1 MAATSDDLLAFAAR
15 YGNKVLQEQVKM
27 KAPLWEAL
35 EKVKMTGAV
44 GIVNPI
50 VAGQSSAK
58 FIGDGAARSSG
69 SSNTPVQGLIQPAF
83 VDAPLVLNNGALMVL
98 TGRED
103 SANYLD
109 SQLKSAGATLAQVIG
124 SSMYAPAGLLG
135 TIASVTQTF
144 TTGTGKITVTSPAG
158 FKEGMSITLKDVSAN
173 RAFVVRVAAVELTAT
188 GLGAT
193 ITLVNDVPGVAVAAS
208 GTNAGDPNNSN
219 AALTTAFPVAAGPT
233 ADEIYQRG
241 SLINEGLLANA
252 TAASLGPVSLS
263 VLAGSGEVYG
273 ISQAQCADIG
283 FVGNTFTATNV
294 DASQEA
300 FLLRMKRVA
309 QKSGDMPD
317 LICVSPI
324 TAGILGFSA
333 ITPAS
338 AGGLTDAGQ
347 SRRSVDGK
355 LDKYGRDIISD
366 SGVSLGGKR
375 VLEDVNL
382 VDDTAY
388 LVNKEFTKVALW
400 QDVQAEKQGGDTLLV
415 KQDAFSKV
423 AFFNAAFN
431 LMCTKRSTLAKMSG
445 LAVEL

>member
-15 YGNKVLQEQVKM
+15 SGNKVLQEQVKL
-27 KAPLWEAL
+27 KAPVWEAL

-69 SSNTPVQGLIQPAF
+69 SSNTPVQGVIHPAF

-124 SSMYAPAGLLG
+124 SSIYAPAGQITSISAVVSQFAG
-135 TIASVTQTF
+135 APATA
-144 TTGTGKITVTSPAG
+144 TVTVPSPAG
-158 FKEGMSITLKDVSAN
+158 LKEGMSVTLVDDSAD
-173 RAFVVRVAAVELTAT
+173 RAFIVRVAAVELDAAS
-188 GLGAT
+188 LGANV
-193 ITLVNDVPGVAVAAS
+193 TLVNDVPGVA
-208 GTNAGDPNNSN
+208 GTGNNTN
-219 AALTTAFPVAAGPT
+219 AALIAITFAAG
-233 ADEIYQRG
+233 DDIFQRG
-241 SLINEGLLANA
+241 TLTNEGVNA
-252 TAASLGPVSLS
+252 AAAAASLGPVSLS
-263 VLAGSGEVYG
+263 DLAGTGAVYG
-273 ISQAQCADIG
+273 ISQAQCTDIG
-283 FVGNTFTATNV
+283 FVGNTFTSV
-294 DASQEA
+294 GDASQEA

-309 QKSGDMPD
+309 MKSGDMPD

-324 TAGILGFSA
+324 TAGVLGFSA
-333 ITPAS
+333 ITPAT

-347 SRRSVDGK
+347 SRRAVDGK

-382 VDDTAY
+382 ADDTAY

-431 LMCTKRSTLAKMSG
+431 LMCTKRSTLAKLSG
-445 LAVEL
+445 ITVTL